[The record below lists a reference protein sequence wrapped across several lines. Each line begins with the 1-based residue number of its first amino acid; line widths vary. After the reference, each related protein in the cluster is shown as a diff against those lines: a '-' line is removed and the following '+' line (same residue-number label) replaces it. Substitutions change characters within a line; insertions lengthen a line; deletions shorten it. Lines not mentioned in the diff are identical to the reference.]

1 MKYSVSGSSPL
12 GSLIMQIMLFDMALE
27 TWVTLSVNREYFRH
41 IYKIEQL
48 IEVIFKLTAAANS
61 NNLLNYFFVFSRPT
75 LGPVHFIGH
84 VWSSTFRG
92 SHAERM
98 YCQRIN
104 DGTATNWT
112 RSGFFRFWP
121 STSPTIVLCA
131 FFIVTAFAV
140 VLLSATNSDD
150 VLWITIMWQGRASL
164 PFRCCIIFIF
174 FFQFIKKALCALLGI
189 CILQRDSLS
198 TFNGVLCPDW
208 QGETFIFL

>member
-1 MKYSVSGSSPL
+1 MNSSPL
-12 GSLIMQIMLFDMALE
+12 QL
-27 TWVTLSVNREYFRH
+27 R
-41 IYKIEQL
+41 L

-75 LGPVHFIGH
+75 LGPVQLVRFIGH

-112 RSGFFRFWP
+112 RFGHLPRRQLFCVPFLLLQHLQSFCYLQQILTTCFELQ
-121 STSPTIVLCA
+121 LCGRA
-131 FFIVTAFAV
+131 E
-140 VLLSATNSDD
+140 S
-150 VLWITIMWQGRASL
+150 GRASP
-164 PFRCCIIFIF
+164 PFRCSIIFIF
-174 FFQFIKKALCALLGI
+174 FFQFIKKALCAQLGI